1 MFSKKNH
8 SMKSLKV
15 WLFLGLLMILIQIIV
30 GGITR
35 LTGSGLSI
43 TKWEII
49 TGTFPPMSENSWI
62 REFDL
67 YKDTPQYQKINEGM
81 SLKEFKFIYF
91 WEYIHRLWAR
101 IMGFVF
107 IIPFVLFYRKG
118 LIDSVL
124 FKRLL
129 VLVILAGLTA
139 SFGWIM
145 VASGLIERPWVN
157 AYKLTLHLSLAI
169 GTLVYLLWIWS
180 NLAFPEWKFQLS
192 SRTKRYSLL
201 FLILV
206 CLQIF
211 IGGILS
217 GIKGSMVY
225 PTWPLMES
233 GLIPNVLLDP
243 AQWNLINFTLYE
255 NSPFLPALIQVIHR
269 WNGYLLYF
277 FGLIFYLNIFRG
289 YPKLRNWAIGFITIL
304 NLQVFLGIYT
314 LIRSTGFI
322 PLAPASLHQFF
333 GIILLIWI
341 CFLIF
346 KTKEYSVH

>member
-1 MFSKKNH
+1 
-8 SMKSLKV
+8 MKSLKV
-15 WLFLGLLMILIQIIV
+15 WLFIGLLMILIQIIV

-49 TGTFPPMSENSWI
+49 TGTFPPMNENSWI
-62 REFDL
+62 KEFEL
-67 YKDTPQYQKINEGM
+67 YKQTPQYQKINEGM
-81 SLKEFKFIYF
+81 SLKDFKFIYF

-118 LIDSVL
+118 FIDSIL

-129 VLVILAGLTA
+129 VIVILASLTA

-157 AYKLTLHLSLAI
+157 AYKLAIHLSLAI
-169 GTLVYLLWIWS
+169 CTLIYLLWIWS
-180 NLAFPEWKFQLS
+180 KLAFPEWKFQLDARS
-192 SRTKRYSLL
+192 KRYSLL
-201 FLILV
+201 ILILV

-225 PTWPLMES
+225 PTWPLMEN
-233 GLIPNVLLDP
+233 GLIPKVLLDHS
-243 AQWNLINFTLYE
+243 QWNLINFTFYE
-255 NSPFLPALIQVIHR
+255 NSPFLPALIQLIHR
-269 WNGYLLYF
+269 WNGYFLYF
-277 FGLIFYLNIFRG
+277 LGLIFYFTILKSDS
-289 YPKLRNWAIGFITIL
+289 KLRFWAIGFIGIL

-314 LIRSTGFI
+314 LIGSIGII
-322 PLAPASLHQFF
+322 PLAPASLHQLF
-333 GIILLIWI
+333 GILLLMWI
-341 CFLIF
+341 SFLIF
-346 KTKEYSVH
+346 KTKEYSVR